1 VSTTNKGA
9 GTKPLHPT
17 AAAILEAAIAQM
29 DASGEVSIRIAQVL
43 EESGAVRGSLYHHFG
58 GRENLVKQ
66 AVVERYIRSVTSD
79 FAEFAAHLS
88 AVQTTEELIAT
99 MDAELYRL
107 GGPEAQEQRR
117 RRISAL
123 GSAAYRPDILA
134 EIGRI
139 QNTFVDLA
147 QGVLTSLH
155 DKGLVNRDLDV
166 KPLGIWLLGLLLS
179 RFLSDINPDGDTEEA
194 WASFT
199 RSAVF
204 HVLGVREQ

>member
-1 VSTTNKGA
+1 
-9 GTKPLHPT
+9 
-17 AAAILEAAIAQM
+17 M